1 MRQVADIARGVHYS
15 PPVSRRLTLAIALA
29 ACSAPA
35 APPARPTLPT
45 TNVDPDGPHRAAVA
59 AQVQPFLESELIS
72 GLVVG
77 LYDGGK
83 LEIYGFGAG
92 PGGKPP
98 TGSTLF
104 EIGSV
109 TKVFTGI
116 LLADAVQRREV
127 SLDGPV
133 SELMPP
139 GITVP
144 TGNKVAITLRHLMVH
159 SSGLPRVPPSLTAPR
174 PDPYAGY
181 GEEHLYR
188 DLLATE
194 LESPPG
200 TRISYSN
207 YGVGLLGFALGRKIG
222 GGYAAAL
229 QERVLKPLGM
239 RDTYFGFPPGA
250 PRAEGTDEDLQPAL
264 PWTFDALAGAGA
276 LVSTA
281 RDQLRLID
289 AELDALAGSKLPLRA
304 PLRLTQESQLEE
316 VGANAGLGWVID
328 REGRYWHNGGTGGFH
343 SFVGFD
349 PKSRRGVVILAATST
364 SLVDRLSSILY
375 KVLAKEPSPPVVF
388 PTADKLAPLAG
399 NYDFSGTT
407 LTISVSGKRIY
418 IEGPGEPRHRL
429 QPLTETEF
437 LLEPLNAVVVFQ
449 KEGDKVARIVFAVG
463 GTSMIA
469 PRIP

>member
-1 MRQVADIARGVHYS
+1 
-15 PPVSRRLTLAIALA
+15 
-29 ACSAPA
+29 
-35 APPARPTLPT
+35 
-45 TNVDPDGPHRAAVA
+45 VDPDGPHRAAVA
-59 AQVQPFLESELIS
+59 AQIQPFLDSELIS

-77 LYDGGK
+77 LYDAGK

-92 PGGKPP
+92 PGGMPP

-109 TKVFTGI
+109 TKVYTGL

-127 SLDGPV
+127 ALDDAI
-133 SELMPP
+133 SELLPP

-144 TGNKVAITLRHLMVH
+144 TGNKIAISLRHLILH
-159 SSGLPRVPPSLTAPR
+159 SSGLPRLPPSLMTPK

-188 DLLATE
+188 DLLATQ
-194 LESPPG
+194 LTSPPG
-200 TRISYSN
+200 TKISYSN
-207 YGVGLLGFALGRKIG
+207 YGIGLLGFALGRKIG
-222 GGYAAAL
+222 GGYPAAL
-229 QERVLKPLGM
+229 QERVLTPLGL

-250 PRAEGTDEDLQPAL
+250 PRAEGTNEDLQPAV

-289 AELDALAGSKLPLRA
+289 AELDAAAGSKQPLRA
-304 PLRLTQESQLEE
+304 PMRLTQESQLDE
-316 VGANAGLGWVID
+316 VGANAGIGWMID

-349 PKSRRGVVILAATST
+349 PKSRRGIVILAATST
-364 SLVDRLSSILY
+364 SLVDRLSGILY
-375 KVLAKEPSPPVVF
+375 KVLANEPTPPVTF
-388 PTADKLAPLAG
+388 PSAAQLAPLAG
-399 NYDFSGTT
+399 MYDFTGTK
-407 LTISVSGKRIY
+407 LSVIVDGKRIY

-463 GTSMIA
+463 GSSMTA
-469 PRIP
+469 PRVP